1 MRCGVAGCHLMSDKL
16 QRVAESE
23 KTVNIISA
31 CRSYSA
37 DLAHYH
43 KELRLR
49 GRGRGLS
56 VRRSKGREPSLVV
69 VIIAPPYIDFETPGG
84 ARVGRWVVVRE
95 ALVQLVPPAPVSEGT
110 GGGARLRVLY
120 PQHARTHAHSLSH
133 TDTQIHTHRHT
144 V

>member
-1 MRCGVAGCHLMSDKL
+1 MCCGFVGCHLMLDKL

-43 KELRLR
+43 TELRLR

-56 VRRSKGREPSLVV
+56 VRRSKGREASLVV

-110 GGGARLRVLY
+110 GGGARLRVLS
-120 PQHARTHAHSLSH
+120 PLRTHARALSLTH
-133 TDTQIHTHRHT
+133 TDTQCDNTSE
-144 V
+144 